1 MKVTLLPGPFG
12 VRVDGVDLATADA
25 ALFARLRALV
35 YEHKALCIAGQGAM
49 TPDRFLAFGRSFG
62 EPIPHVLDSLRMPGC
77 PEVMT
82 LTSRVDP
89 GSGRRT
95 YFGGFWHTDQ
105 SYESVPASATMLYAL
120 EVPQQGGETMIADM
134 AAAYDALDDA
144 TKARIDGLVAL
155 HAYGNRDAGTGGE
168 PDASPLTSDAQRAR
182 VPPVR
187 HPLVLRHPVT
197 GRPALYG
204 VAGTSRAIEGMDEAE
219 GLALL
224 RTLKRHATQDR
235 FVYAHRYAPGDV
247 LVWDT
252 CATLHRAG
260 PVPAG
265 EGPGT
270 VRVMRRISIRG
281 HAPL

>member
-1 MKVTLLPGPFG
+1 MRVSPLPGPFG
-12 VRVDGVDLATADA
+12 VRVDDVDLAAAEA
-25 ALFARLRALV
+25 ALFARLRALL
-35 YEHKALCIAGQGAM
+35 YQHKAVCVAGQSL
-49 TPDRFLAFGRSFG
+49 TPDRFLAFGQSFG
-62 EPIPHVLDSLRMPGC
+62 EPIAHVLDALRMPGF

-89 GSGRRT
+89 SSGKRT

-105 SYESVPASATMLYAL
+105 SYESAPASATMLHAI
-120 EVPQQGGETMIADM
+120 EVPEEGGGTMIADM
-134 AAAYDALDDA
+134 AAAYDALDDG

-155 HAYGNRDAGTGGE
+155 HLYGNRDAGADE
-168 PDASPLTSDAQRAR
+168 PDASPLVTDEQRAR
-182 VPPVR
+182 TAWVR

-204 VAGTSRAIEGMDEAE
+204 VAGTSRGIEGMDDEEA
-219 GLALL
+219 LALL
-224 RTLKRHATQDR
+224 GALKQHATQER

-260 PVPAG
+260 PVPAA

-270 VRVMRRISIRG
+270 ARVMRRISVRG
-281 HAPL
+281 HAPI